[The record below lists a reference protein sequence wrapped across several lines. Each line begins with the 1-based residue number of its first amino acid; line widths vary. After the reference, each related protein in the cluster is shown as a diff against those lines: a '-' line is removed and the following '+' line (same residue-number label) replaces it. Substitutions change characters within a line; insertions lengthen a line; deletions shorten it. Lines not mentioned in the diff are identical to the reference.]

1 MAPAGSSIY
10 AALPAELR
18 ASHEKKVHDC
28 TTDGEDKPAEAT
40 LHKLFDALRA
50 ASPDECAAFA
60 ECFDQRLAHSS
71 VDVKVKAIL
80 LMNDCVK
87 LGLAPLHAALLESC
101 AATLGKLKDFTAKPH
116 PVHGEL
122 PAKMV
127 RLRSERLLATL
138 QLPPPSQAGGGGS
151 GGLGC
156 FGLTLALLVVLLAL
170 LAAGLHQNHGSANM
184 LWYRTK
190 IKATTLFQSASDTL
204 GIAPPPSAT
213 ETPWDLDSDGRKEPI
228 AEDEI
233 YAPGKDTPPPPPPP
247 PPPTHVNRS
256 LAVALERLAISRR
269 ALPCAARARCS
280 WRARADRLTK
290 RRVVDLHRLEHVGAP
305 PVACV
310 SEGERVDHHETAT
323 GELLTRGGVGG
334 DQPSELRAA
343 GLRPGGRVR
352 LLGRVLNQRVHEAR
366 GHSVVLE
373 RLIGCGT
380 GSGTTGQRA
389 CQLVLQVPTQ
399 RRWYVKCSS
408 GLCEE

>member
-1 MAPAGSSIY
+1 MATPF
-10 AALPAELR
+10 LPARPNLEAQEVALECARVLR
-18 ASHEKKVHDC
+18 AQVECSAQEAVGLPEEEAARAHVQQPDRLRLPYLTRGSELPLNPLRGFG
-28 TTDGEDKPAEAT
+28 GERFARGPIVRARR
-40 LHKLFDALRA
+40 ALACPTCGA
-50 ASPDECAAFA
+50 AAVE
-60 ECFDQRLAHSS
+60 
-71 VDVKVKAIL
+71 V
-80 LMNDCVK
+80 LM
-87 LGLAPLHAALLESC
+87 GGGRAPLDAQ
-101 AATLGKLKDFTAKPH
+101 P
-116 PVHGEL
+116 
-122 PAKMV
+122 
-127 RLRSERLLATL
+127 R
-138 QLPPPSQAGGGGS
+138 
-151 GGLGC
+151 
-156 FGLTLALLVVLLAL
+156 
-170 LAAGLHQNHGSANM
+170 
-184 LWYRTK
+184 
-190 IKATTLFQSASDTL
+190 
-204 GIAPPPSAT
+204 
-213 ETPWDLDSDGRKEPI
+213 
-228 AEDEI
+228 
-233 YAPGKDTPPPPPPP
+233 P